1 MSKSVFGGSLD
12 RPTGKP
18 RLQSGVLAYK
28 TAPNGKVRI
37 LLVRTTRSKRWSIP
51 KGKAKSELT
60 LAENAAKEAF
70 EEAGV
75 KGEIA
80 PLSAG
85 MFRAA
90 KRTWYGDAIVE
101 VWVYLLKV
109 TEQLEHWPEEGK
121 RQTKWVSCQE
131 AAQMLNEP
139 FLVSLC
145 HELDRGGSY

>member
-1 MSKSVFGGSLD
+1 MSKSVFAGSLN
-12 RPTGKP
+12 RPTRKP
-18 RLQSGVLAYK
+18 TLQSGVLAYK
-28 TAPNGKVRI
+28 MAPNGKVRI

-85 MFRAA
+85 MFRAT
-90 KRTWYGDAIVE
+90 KWTWYGDAIVE

-109 TEQLEHWPEEGK
+109 TEQLKHWPEQGK
-121 RQTKWVSCQE
+121 RETMWVSCKE
-131 AAQMLNEP
+131 AAQVLKEP
-139 FLVSLC
+139 LLVSLC
-145 HELDRGGSY
+145 HEIDRGGSQ